1 MPSTRTAL
9 LLQGTMAAGTTVCIH
24 EWMDSG
30 LPFADFKESTTR
42 ELWIKFHLG
51 GNEDYSLGDRIS
63 NISEELLQR
72 SSGEG
77 QYICDCGERGVHA
90 TKHIFLQKV
99 AASHKQHT
107 SPWSNS
113 VLF

>member
-30 LPFADFKESTTR
+30 LPFADFK
-42 ELWIKFHLG
+42 
-51 GNEDYSLGDRIS
+51 DYSLGDHIS

-77 QYICDCGERGVHA
+77 QYICDCGEKGVHA
-90 TKHIFLQKV
+90 TKHIFFQKA

-107 SPWSNS
+107 SP
-113 VLF
+113 